1 MHPETPAAGK
11 PLTGLFPG
19 LDVERMLAGLRRAGA
34 PYGIGFNAFETVANS
49 RLALEA
55 SEFARD
61 AGKYAE
67 AHTRLFRAYFQEGLN
82 IGEKQV
88 LLELFKGLDLDVVQ
102 LNNALEDHLYTPRLQ
117 LARQKGQKYGV
128 TGLPTF
134 IINKTEKIVG
144 AQSYAVFQQALR
156 F

>member
-1 MHPETPAAGK
+1 M
-11 PLTGLFPG
+11 
-19 LDVERMLAGLRRAGA
+19 LDGLRRAGA
-34 PYGIGFNAFETVANS
+34 PYGIGFNAFKTVANS

-67 AHTRLFRAYFQEGLN
+67 AHTRLFQAYFQEGLY
-82 IGEKQV
+82 IGDRQV
-88 LLELFKGLDLDVVQ
+88 LLELFKGLNLDVVQ

-134 IINKTEKIVG
+134 IINDKEKIVG
-144 AQSYAVFQQALR
+144 AQSYAVFQQAIR
-156 F
+156 MAES